1 MKIFSEY
8 FESCPLIAILRGIK
22 PNEILSVGEELV
34 EAGFKIIEVPL
45 NSPEALKSIELATK
59 HFTNDILIGAG
70 TVLNTD
76 EVQKVSNAGGR
87 LIVSPHADPLIVTKT
102 KALNLFAIP
111 GFCSVTE
118 AQSMIRCNA
127 DALKL
132 FPAEGNPPETLKAI
146 RAVLDQSIH
155 ILPVGGI
162 TPEKIVPYLKAGANG
177 FGLGSALYRPG
188 DKPNEVSLK
197 ARDFLNAMKEHQ
209 HYKR

>member
-22 PNEILSVGEELV
+22 PNEILTIGEALI
-34 EAGFKIIEVPL
+34 EAGFRIIEIPL
-45 NSPEALKSIELATK
+45 NSPEALKSIELAAK

-76 EVQKVSNAGGR
+76 QVQKVSNAGGR

-162 TPEKIVPYLKAGANG
+162 TPEKIAPYLKAGANG

>member
-1 MKIFSEY
+1 MKTFSEY
-8 FESCPLIAILRGIK
+8 FESCRLIAILRGIK
-22 PNEILSVGEELV
+22 PNEILSVGEKLV

-45 NSPEALKSIELATK
+45 NSPEALKSIELAAK
-59 HFTNDILIGAG
+59 HFTKDILVGAG

-76 EVQKVSNAGGR
+76 EVQQVSNAGGC
-87 LIVSPHADPLIVTKT
+87 LIVSPHADPAIVKKT

-118 AQSMIRCNA
+118 AQSMIQCNA

-162 TPEKIVPYLKAGANG
+162 TPEKIAPYLKVGANG
-177 FGLGSALYRPG
+177 FGLGGSLYRPG
-188 DKPNEVSLK
+188 DKPNEVSIK
-197 ARDFLNAMKEHQ
+197 ARDFFNAMKEYQ
-209 HYKR
+209 Q

>member
-132 FPAEGNPPETLKAI
+132 FPAEGNPPETMKAI

-162 TPEKIVPYLKAGANG
+162 TPEKIAPYLKAGANG

>member
-162 TPEKIVPYLKAGANG
+162 TPEKIAPYLKAGANG

-209 HYKR
+209 H

>member
-1 MKIFSEY
+1 MKQFSEY

-22 PNEILSVGEELV
+22 PNEILTIGEVLI
-34 EAGFKIIEVPL
+34 EAGFRIIEIPL
-45 NSPEALKSIELATK
+45 NSPEALKSIELAAN
-59 HFTNDILIGAG
+59 HFTKDILVGAG
-70 TVLNTD
+70 TVLNSD
-76 EVQKVSNAGGR
+76 EVQQVSNAGGR
-87 LIVSPHADPLIVTKT
+87 LIVSPHADPAIVART

-118 AQSMIRCNA
+118 AQSMIQCNA

-162 TPEKIVPYLKAGANG
+162 TPEKIAPYLKVGANG

-188 DKPNEVSLK
+188 DKPNEVSSK
-197 ARDFLNAMKEHQ
+197 ARDFFNAMKAHQ
-209 HYKR
+209 R

>member
-1 MKIFSEY
+1 MKQFSEY

-22 PNEILSVGEELV
+22 PNEILTIGEVLI
-34 EAGFKIIEVPL
+34 EAGFRIIEIPL
-45 NSPEALKSIELATK
+45 NSPEALKSIELAAN
-59 HFTNDILIGAG
+59 HFAKDILVGAG

-76 EVQKVSNAGGR
+76 EVQKVSNAGGC
-87 LIVSPHADPLIVTKT
+87 LIVSPHADPAIVAKT

-118 AQSMIRCNA
+118 AQSMIQCNA

-146 RAVLDQSIH
+146 RAVLDRSIH

-162 TPEKIVPYLKAGANG
+162 TPEKITPYLKAGANG
-177 FGLGSALYRPG
+177 FGLGSSLYRPG

-197 ARDFLNAMKEHQ
+197 ARDFFNAMKARQ
-209 HYKR
+209 Q

>member
-1 MKIFSEY
+1 MKQFSEY

-22 PNEILSVGEELV
+22 PNEILTIGEVLI
-34 EAGFKIIEVPL
+34 EAGFRIIEIPL
-45 NSPEALKSIELATK
+45 NSPEALKSIELAAN
-59 HFTNDILIGAG
+59 HFAKDILVGAG

-76 EVQKVSNAGGR
+76 EVQKVSNAGGC
-87 LIVSPHADPLIVTKT
+87 LIVSPHADPAIVAKT

-118 AQSMIRCNA
+118 AQSMIQCNA

-132 FPAEGNPPETLKAI
+132 FPAEGNPPETLRAI
-146 RAVLDQSIH
+146 RAVLDRSIH

-162 TPEKIVPYLKAGANG
+162 TPEKITPYLKAGANG
-177 FGLGSALYRPG
+177 FGLGSSLYRPG

-197 ARDFLNAMKEHQ
+197 ARDFFNAMKARQ
-209 HYKR
+209 Q

>member
-8 FESCPLIAILRGIK
+8 FESCPLIAILRGIN

-127 DALKL
+127 NALKL

-162 TPEKIVPYLKAGANG
+162 TPEKIAPYLKAGANG

>member
-1 MKIFSEY
+1 MKQFSEY

-22 PNEILSVGEELV
+22 PNEILTIGEALI
-34 EAGFKIIEVPL
+34 EAGFRIIEIPL
-45 NSPEALKSIELATK
+45 NSPEALKSIELAAN
-59 HFTNDILIGAG
+59 HFTEDILVGAG

-76 EVQKVSNAGGR
+76 QVQKVSNAGGC
-87 LIVSPHADPLIVTKT
+87 LIVSPHADPAIVTKT

-118 AQSMIRCNA
+118 AQSMIQCNA

-132 FPAEGNPPETLKAI
+132 FPAEGNPPETLRAI
-146 RAVLDQSIH
+146 RAVLDRSIH

-162 TPEKIVPYLKAGANG
+162 TPEKIAPYLKAGANG

-209 HYKR
+209 H